1 VAFKLLVLDRM
12 LEEDSVTGDAY
23 GPFDAET
30 AERERAR
37 LNAQK
42 ARPPDRAAARRARTP
57 GARWAARR
65 IACLASRAR
74 ARAVSAVLG
83 RCAGRG

>member
-42 ARPPDRAAARRARTP
+42 ARPPSPRGSARRCGGRQCPRRARAP
-57 GARWAARR
+57 SAR
-65 IACLASRAR
+65 
-74 ARAVSAVLG
+74 
-83 RCAGRG
+83 

>member
-42 ARPPDRAAARRARTP
+42 ARPPDRAAARRAA
-57 GARWAARR
+57 GGGSARG
-65 IACLASRAR
+65 AR
-74 ARAVSAVLG
+74 ARLARDEQRAESRAWRPARARVQ
-83 RCAGRG
+83 